1 MRHHGHFLP
10 LIVST
15 GHQKLSSQRETQQM
29 GKRWCNYLISLLW
42 TILMAQNAI
51 GQSVAGF
58 SVYED
63 ISHQWLI
70 YDYTEKMYVP
80 YLPGVHPPTR
90 YLHVVLQPASWKPAK
105 KLVIPVEKETLLFID
120 NNLSHHI
127 RQRQTLIWDLDSLA
141 ASETISLLTYVSVR
155 PVEKAPSLLLSGQQ
169 YNLGTS
175 SNAPIKRVTPDLS
188 SNKDR
193 QEQNTTLRRS
203 MEQKNYL
210 LAAALAC
217 SIMLA
222 TFSLI
227 NSKYVSVKDSLQML
241 FQLFKYREV
250 QEKTDLRSLLTFWL
264 IFAVVATYLLMLVAD
279 YSMALIHFTA
289 ISHGDNLFV
298 SSYLKIGAW
307 LLLFLL
313 LKYLLIELLDG
324 VFTHRILAE
333 KHTAISF
340 HIYKI
345 FILLTFTLFLG
356 YHMSHYYQVYISPHV
371 LYYTLMWG
379 WIAVTAIAGIVLYLS
394 VTQRFIYLIAYLC
407 TTEVLP
413 LLLVLKLF
421 LIPS

>member
-1 MRHHGHFLP
+1 
-10 LIVST
+10 
-15 GHQKLSSQRETQQM
+15 M
-29 GKRWCNYLISLLW
+29 GKRWCSYFIGLLW

-90 YLHVVLQPASWKPAK
+90 YLHVVLQPASWKPAQ

-141 ASETISLLTYVSVR
+141 ASGPLSLLTCVSVH
-155 PVEKAPSLLLSGQQ
+155 PIAKVPPLLLGGQQ
-169 YNLGTS
+169 YDLVTS
-175 SNAPIKRVTPDLS
+175 SGLS
-188 SNKDR
+188 AKKSTSDISAGKGR
-193 QEQNTTLRRS
+193 QQQTTTFRRS

-210 LAAALAC
+210 LAAAVAC
-217 SIMLA
+217 SIILA
-222 TFSLI
+222 SISLM
-227 NSKYVSVKDSLQML
+227 NAKYVSIKDSLQML

-250 QEKTDLRSLLTFWL
+250 QEKTDLRSLLTFWFM
-264 IFAVVATYLLMLVAD
+264 FAVVAAYLLMLTAD
-279 YSMALIHFTA
+279 YSTLLTAFTA
-289 ISHGDNLFV
+289 ITDGKNLFI
-298 SSYLKIGAW
+298 SNYLKIGLW

-324 VFTHRILAE
+324 VFAHRVLAE
-333 KHTAISF
+333 KHIAISF

-345 FILLTFTLFLG
+345 FILLIFALFLA
-356 YHMSHYYQVYISPHV
+356 YHMSHYYYIYISPHI

-379 WIAVTAIAGIVLYLS
+379 WIAVTVITGLVLYLS